1 MNNTFLKKKID
12 YFWEYDYDF
21 GTQFLKSLFGDQYKR
36 HYTSD
41 GSGILNLI
49 YGPDGKIYDV
59 KLTET
64 KKLGVGD
71 TATSRNAY
79 QNTMAEILVQ
89 SLPGST
95 VSKSKI
101 ITFPLGKT
109 YGKIE
114 ITRKLKEPN

>member
-1 MNNTFLKKKID
+1 MNNSFLKKKID

-21 GTQFLKSLFGDQYKR
+21 GTQFLKSLFGNQYKR

-64 KKLGVGD
+64 KKLGACD

-79 QNTMAEILVQ
+79 QNTMAEIIVQ

-95 VSKSKI
+95 VSKNKI